1 MNMNVKILACLSFA
15 ALFCVL
21 VGDRAQA
28 QSGSSSYQLDRIRDR
43 NSVSRFS
50 SQAIQNRARSVG
62 RFGAGGVNLRT
73 YGGASSSSN
82 RPKPFSSIN
91 RGPAVS
97 PYLALSGS
105 LNSVSDYYN
114 IVRPQQE
121 QARANAQ
128 LQRQTLS
135 NQRRLNQLAAQ
146 GPYDLQGN
154 DNLVPTG
161 HSASYMFFGNFQ
173 STGSFFP
180 ETQGL
185 NKQR

>member
-1 MNMNVKILACLSFA
+1 MNVKILACLSFA
-15 ALFCVL
+15 VLFCAL

-28 QSGSSSYQLDRIRDR
+28 QSGTSSFELDRFQHR
-43 NSVSRFS
+43 NSISSFS
-50 SQAIQNRARSVG
+50 SQRFINRAQSVT
-62 RFGAGGVNLRT
+62 RFGAGGVNRRT
-73 YGGASSSSN
+73 YGGASSPQ
-82 RPKPFSSIN
+82 RQQKPFSSIN
-91 RGPAVS
+91 RGPTVS

-121 QARANAQ
+121 QARANER

-146 GPYDLQGN
+146 GPYNLQG
-154 DNLVPTG
+154 DDSLAPTG

-185 NKQR
+185 NKQQ